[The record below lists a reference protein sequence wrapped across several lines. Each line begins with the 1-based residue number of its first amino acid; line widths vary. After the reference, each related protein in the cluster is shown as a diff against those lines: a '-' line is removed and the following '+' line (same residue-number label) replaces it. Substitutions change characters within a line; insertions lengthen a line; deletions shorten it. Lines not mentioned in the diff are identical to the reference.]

1 MAVTF
6 ALCEKEIYKR
16 FNEFG
21 IFAPPTITIVIQAVQ
36 ICKYNNHT
44 KYQYLRN
51 FANMN
56 SLNTL

>member
-21 IFAPPTITIVIQAVQ
+21 IFFAT
-36 ICKYNNHT
+36 NNNNNC
-44 KYQYLRN
+44 YSSC
-51 FANMN
+51 ANMQI
-56 SLNTL
+56 

>member
-6 ALCEKEIYKR
+6 ALCEKR
-16 FNEFG
+16 FTKGLTNSGF
-21 IFAPPTITIVIQAVQ
+21 FAPPTITIVIQAVQ
-36 ICKYNNHT
+36 ICKYNNHR